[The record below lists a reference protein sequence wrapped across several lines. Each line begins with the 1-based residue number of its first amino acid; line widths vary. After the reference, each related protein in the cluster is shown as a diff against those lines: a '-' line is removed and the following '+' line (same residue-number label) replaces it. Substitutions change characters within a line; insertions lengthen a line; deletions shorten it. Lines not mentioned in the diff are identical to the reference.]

1 MFERAAAFM
10 MTCVMNPS
18 VAFEVR
24 FRLDRVHTFVFCCRY
39 GTSSQAFAPD
49 FETDA
54 VSKQHVDLFQRFT
67 LRLRIEKILRPSK
80 TINTITETYQI
91 VGKCDI
97 FIWKEQVKRTMMGT
111 KEKLKLMKI
120 R

>member
-1 MFERAAAFM
+1 M